1 MARRLVPEINSSSM
15 ADIAFMLLIF
25 FLVATTMET
34 DKGLSRTLP
43 PYVPPEEQEEIKVIE
58 KNLFVVFLNKNDN
71 LMIEKKPA
79 HINELRERCVDFL
92 MHMNNNSED
101 NTYPGYETQD
111 ISMLGGGQQ
120 RVTKAI
126 VSIQNDR
133 GSSYDNYIEVQNEV
147 VAAYNIVRDT
157 YARKFFN
164 KKFDD
169 LNEDEYNAIKELIPQ
184 KISEAEPK
192 NIGG

>member
-79 HINELRERCVDFL
+79 HINELRDRCVDFL
-92 MHMNNNSED
+92 MHMNNNDED
-101 NTYPGYETQD
+101 KNYPGFDGQD
-111 ISMLGGGQQ
+111 IPLLGNQ

-133 GSSYDNYIEVQNEV
+133 ASSYDKYIEVQNEV

-169 LNEDEYNAIKELIPQ
+169 LKEDEHDAIKELIPQ

-192 NIGG
+192 NIGGN

>member
-1 MARRLVPEINSSSM
+1 MARRSLPEINSSSM

-43 PYVPPEEQEEIKVIE
+43 PYVPPEEQQKIKVIE

-79 HINELRERCVDFL
+79 HINELRDRCVDFL
-92 MHMNNNSED
+92 MHMNNNDED
-101 NTYPGYETQD
+101 NMYPGFDVQD
-111 ISMLGGGQQ
+111 VPLLGNQ

-133 GSSYDNYIEVQNEV
+133 GSSYDKYIEVQNEV

-169 LNEDEYNAIKELIPQ
+169 LKEDEYDAIKELIPQ

-192 NIGG
+192 NIGGK